1 MRLIQ
6 KIKSKLIYK
15 EVTPLILSDQL
26 RNAYQT
32 TSVAGNSL
40 QGQTAFVTG
49 ATNGIGFAIAKR
61 LLNEGCSLFISG
73 RNKEKL
79 EKAKG
84 QLLQCNKI
92 QSVSTINTIQM
103 DYYNYEQVKETIK
116 NLFESHTINIVINN
130 AGVLSNKDSKKVFRS
145 ISKDEYYQTVDV
157 NLKSTILIGE
167 LAASYMATNGGGNI
181 LNICSI
187 YGFSS
192 NYFHTPYGISKTG
205 IIAFTKK
212 LSQQYAN
219 KEVIINGIA
228 PGSVATM
235 INHHKTNDNIS
246 SFHPLHRI
254 IIPEEIAAL
263 TAFMV
268 GPTGKYLNGEIIKAS
283 ATEEV

>member
-15 EVTPLILSDQL
+15 EVTPLILNDQL

-32 TSVAGNSL
+32 TSIVGNSL
-40 QGQTAFVTG
+40 QSQTAFVTG
-49 ATNGIGFAIAKR
+49 ATSGIGLAIAER
-61 LLNEGCSLFISG
+61 LLNEGCSVIISG

-79 EKAKG
+79 EKTKK
-84 QLLQCNKI
+84 QLSQRCKL
-92 QSVSTINTIQM
+92 QSVSTIDTIQM
-103 DYYNYEQVKETIK
+103 DHYNYEQVNKTIK
-116 NLFESHTINIVINN
+116 NLFENHPINIVINN
-130 AGVLSNKDSKKVFRS
+130 AGVLSNKDSKRAFRS

-187 YGFSS
+187 CGFSS

-219 KEVIINGIA
+219 KGVVINGIA
-228 PGSVATM
+228 PGSVATIM
-235 INHHKTNDNIS
+235 NHYKTNDNIS
-246 SFHPLHRI
+246 GFHPLNRI
-254 IIPEEIAAL
+254 IMPEEIAAL

-268 GPTGKYLNGEIIKAS
+268 GPIGKYLNGEIIKAS